1 MAISKQQFRF
11 KFTGAGHYLVDYVTK
26 NGKSR
31 YSRTIT
37 DMEIIDKTRTEE
49 YPKQIDLIELR
60 RQVKI

>member
-11 KFTGAGHYLVDYVTK
+11 KFTGHGHYLVDYVTP
-26 NGKSR
+26 NGRIR

-37 DMEIIDKTRTEE
+37 DMEIIDKTRSEE
-49 YPKQIDLIELR
+49 YPKQKDLIELR